1 MAYDHRV
8 VESRWQ
14 AYWQE
19 HQTFRAERRSGHP
32 KYYVLDMFPYPSG
45 SGLHVGH
52 PEGYTATDIVCR
64 YKRMSGFDV
73 LHPMGW
79 DAFGLPAEQYAI
91 QTGTHPAA
99 TTSRNI
105 EMFRS
110 QLKRLGFSYDWDRE
124 VNTTDPGYVRWT
136 QWIFLKLFERGLA
149 FQAEIPVNWCPALGT
164 VLANEEVVD
173 GLSERGS
180 YPVIRQPL
188 RQWQLKITAYAD
200 RLSEDLESL
209 DWPET
214 KQKQR
219 EWIGRSEGA
228 EVDFPVVGSD
238 DKLRVF
244 TTRPDTLYGATYM
257 VIAPDHRLASAICTP
272 EHRPAV
278 EAYAA
283 AAARKS
289 ELERT
294 ALSKDKSGVFTGAFV
309 TNPLTHRAIPVY
321 AADYVLG
328 AYGTGAIMAVPAH
341 DERDFAFANAFGLP
355 VVEVTSPDGTLH
367 ERLESAFLGDGIAV
381 RSGPFDG
388 QPTATM
394 RKNIVEYL
402 EKQGIGSRKV
412 NYRLRDW
419 VFSRQRYWG
428 EPIPVYFPVT
438 TDGDPRRGADYTI
451 DYSRPIAVEDRDL
464 PLRLPELDDYH
475 PGDPQGPLARAAE
488 WRFFQR
494 NGQWFARETNTMP
507 NWAGSCWYYLRY
519 LDPHNQQWI
528 FSQQSYDDW
537 MPVDLYVGGNEHAI
551 LHLLYARFWHKVLF
565 DLGIVRHTEPFQK
578 LVHQGLILGM
588 AYRFYAKVDKTG
600 AVIAAFDG
608 GAEVTKNNETGQ
620 ISLKSSGEV
629 VEARYVAESEVVVKD
644 GAPTHRDLGVPLAP
658 IAEKMSK
665 SRGNV
670 VNPDSVVEE
679 FGADS
684 LRLYEM
690 FMGPLEQSKP
700 WQTSGIQ
707 GVRRFLD
714 RLSAIASRPIS
725 EDGPDLPTSRL
736 MHKSIKKIGEDIDA
750 LRFNTAISTM
760 MIWLN
765 HLAGYDQPPREV
777 IEALVLCVAPFAPH
791 LAEELWER
799 LGNEPSIANA
809 AWPGYDPGL
818 CVDDV
823 VEMAVQ
829 VNGKMRGRITLR
841 RDANADEAEQ
851 AALDD
856 PNVRKFIGDKSVKK
870 TIYVP
875 GKILNVIVGA
885 IDASAG
891 APEAAATFK
900 AKS

>member
-1 MAYDHRV
+1 MAYDHRA
-8 VESRWQ
+8 VEPRWQ

-19 HQTFRAERRSGHP
+19 HKTFRAERRPGHP
-32 KYYVLDMFPYPSG
+32 KIYALDMFPYPSG

-64 YKRMSGFDV
+64 YKRMNGYDV

-91 QTGTHPAA
+91 QTGTHPAI
-99 TTSRNI
+99 TTQRNI
-105 EMFRS
+105 TMFRA
-110 QLKRLGFSYDWDRE
+110 QLQRLGFAYDWERE
-124 VNTTDPGYVRWT
+124 VNTTDPDYVRWT
-136 QWIFLKLFERGLA
+136 QWIFLRLFERGLA

-173 GLSERGS
+173 GLSERGNH
-180 YPVIRQPL
+180 PVVRQPL
-188 RQWQLKITAYAD
+188 RQWQLRITAYAD
-200 RLSEDLESL
+200 RLSEELESL

-219 EWIGRSEGA
+219 DWIGRSEGA
-228 EVDFPVVGSD
+228 EVDFPLVGHAEN
-238 DKLRVF
+238 LRVF

-257 VIAPDHRLASAICTP
+257 VIAPDHRLIRQICAP
-272 EHRPAV
+272 ERLPAV

-294 ALSKDKSGVFTGAFV
+294 ALAKDKSGVFTGAYA
-309 TNPLTHRAIPVY
+309 TNPLTNRPIPVY
-321 AADYVLG
+321 TADYVLG

-341 DERDFAFANAFGLP
+341 DERDYAFAKAFGLP

-367 ERLESAFLGDGIAV
+367 VAMDAAFTGEGIAV
-381 RSGPFDG
+381 RSGPFDR

-394 RKNIVEYL
+394 KQNIIKHL
-402 EKQGIGSRKV
+402 EEQGIGTRKI

-428 EPIPVYFPVT
+428 EPIPIYFPVKT
-438 TDGDPRRGADYTI
+438 SGDPRRGDAFEI
-451 DYSRPIAVEDRDL
+451 VYSRPIAVEDSEL
-464 PLRLPELDDYH
+464 PLLLPELENYQ
-475 PGDPQGPLARAAE
+475 PGDPQGPLAHAAD
-488 WRFFQR
+488 WRFFQKD
-494 NGQWFARETNTMP
+494 GQWFARETNTMP
-507 NWAGSCWYYLRY
+507 QWAGSCWYYLRY
-519 LDPHNQQWI
+519 LDPRNVEEI
-528 FSQQSYDDW
+528 FSQKAYDDW
-537 MPVDLYVGGNEHAI
+537 MPVDLYVGGNEHAV

-565 DLGIVRHTEPFQK
+565 DLGVVRHAEPFHK

-588 AYRFYAKVDKTG
+588 AFRYYAKLDG
-600 AVIAAFDG
+600 AGVEVARFDG
-608 GAEVTKNNETGQ
+608 DSEVSRDPETGELR
-620 ISLKSSGEV
+620 LKGSTEV
-629 VEARYVAESEVVVKD
+629 VQARFVTESDVIVRD
-644 GAPTHRDLGVPLAP
+644 GSPTHREFGVKLVP

-670 VNPDSVVEE
+670 VNPDIVVEE

-690 FMGPLEQSKP
+690 FMGPLEQAKP

-714 RLSAIASRPIS
+714 RLAAVTSRPIS
-725 EDGPDLPTSRL
+725 DDAMDLPTTRVV
-736 MHKSIKKIGEDIDA
+736 HKSVKKIGEDIEG

-765 HLAGYDQPPREV
+765 HLAAYEQPAREAV
-777 IEALVLCVAPFAPH
+777 EALVLCVAPFAPH
-791 LAEELWER
+791 LAEELWTQ
-799 LGNEPSIANA
+799 LGHQPSIAQA
-809 AWPGYDPGL
+809 AWPSYDAKA
-818 CVDDV
+818 CEDEV

-829 VNGKMRGRITLR
+829 VNGKMRGRISLR
-841 RDANADEAEQ
+841 KDADAKEAEQ
-851 AALDD
+851 AALED
-856 PNVRKFIGDKSVKK
+856 PNVRKFIGDKPVRK

-875 GKILNVIVGA
+875 GKILNVIIG
-885 IDASAG
+885 
-891 APEAAATFK
+891 
-900 AKS
+900 